1 MVGII
6 GAMSIEVD
14 ALKAAMTDK
23 KTENISGIEFVSGKL
38 YGREAVVA
46 QSGIGK
52 VFAAICAQTM
62 ILRYNVDI
70 LINTGVAGTLSAKLS
85 INDIA
90 VSSDCVQHDMDT
102 SALGDEV
109 GLISG
114 INIVNIPA
122 DKQLCD
128 DVCDAAESLGF
139 VAQAGTIASGDSFI
153 SSNDKKKYIAET
165 FSAIACEM
173 EGAAIAQVCFVNK
186 VRYVV
191 IRAISDSADGEAEMS
206 YDEFSKIAAERSAK
220 VVKKI
225 LEG

>member
-1 MVGII
+1 MIGII

-23 KTENISGIEFVSGKL
+23 KTENISGIEFVSGTL
-38 YGREAVVA
+38 YGRSAVVA

-62 ILRYNVDI
+62 ILKYNVDT
-70 LINTGVAGTLSAKLS
+70 LINTGVAGTLTSELS
-85 INDIA
+85 VNDIA
-90 VSSDCVQHDMDT
+90 VSADCVQHDMDT

-122 DKQLCD
+122 DTVLCD
-128 DVCDAAESLGF
+128 KVCAAARSLGF
-139 VAQAGTIASGDSFI
+139 HAISGTIASGDCFV
-153 SSNDKKKYIAET
+153 SSNDKKKYIT
-165 FSAIACEM
+165 DNFSAIACEM
-173 EGAAIAQVCFVNK
+173 EGAAIAQVCFVNN
-186 VRYVV
+186 VRYVI
-191 IRAISDSADGEAEMS
+191 IRAISDSADGEADLS

-220 VVKKI
+220 VVRKI